1 MTFAQPFRD
10 YEILDRVGA
19 GAMGTVFKARQ
30 KKLGRIVAL
39 KVLKPSL
46 ARDSRYVDRLRR
58 EARLVASLNHPHIV
72 TGYDL
77 GEEGGYHFF
86 VMEFVEG
93 KSLRALLTER
103 GRFAEAEVLAIG
115 REVAEALDHAYRSG
129 VIHRDVK
136 PGNILIDEQG
146 RAKLTD
152 LGLAKGPTDLTL
164 TRDGATVG
172 TPQYISPEQARNPQ
186 DVDVRSDL
194 YSLGATL
201 YHMATGTPPFRGA
214 TMAELLTK
222 VLHEVPEAPDAV
234 NPELSPGLSLVLRKL
249 LAKELRVRYQTP
261 RELLDDLERVAQSL
275 PPAVDASRLAL
286 PAGVRPP
293 RPWLWTGVAL
303 LAATAAVSV
312 VWVANVW
319 RPAPSAAG
327 TTDDP
332 FLLALDRQLAAMPSA
347 GARLQHLRLLQA
359 DPVAEHLA
367 ALASR
372 ERLELA
378 GLRAAVS
385 AAVSAVLGDGW
396 AELVAFAR
404 DPLEWPDR
412 ARIERERVAPAL
424 HRQTG
429 LWPDQLAAFAPLPRL
444 DVLGAALDQELLE
457 RDAALVRQF
466 ERFLT
471 TALPNLIDERLRA
484 GDFSGA
490 ERLWADALPLF
501 ANGARVPRPERL
513 SRPLLQR
520 LEQRLHPE
528 LLHGRSQLDTAERAA
543 AAGLQQEVEAVL
555 AELRAALAS
564 GTSAEVLQAALVRLR
579 ANLREVWPGPGRFR
593 SSAGH
598 DPWPAVEARLA
609 EFDAALALAVA
620 RAAEQ
625 RFERRLDLAWRAAV
639 EGSPGLGLAVLGPVP
654 ERGETEAAAQHRR
667 ALAAAA
673 AVHDALLGAIAR
685 APGPVPA
692 LPRGGGFAVELR
704 VDNLAGT
711 PQLVKLVPGQA
722 AESTVLVAYRLGEL
736 LATLQ
741 RTGGDPLAKLP
752 RDQAA
757 LGTLVA
763 ALLAYDLEVVAAR
776 LGNGGDGWLQD
787 AVWPRVLRARAGEET
802 PVVDRRADFQRLQ
815 ATLAAARAGGSITD
829 LESAIRTCALRV
841 PAEQQSDTERLLL
854 RAARTFSELQRRQ
867 RELAEALAKAAPAG
881 AVTAVEIDGETLRS
895 QVVVDSAALLRSARD
910 GWLLGKSGL
919 EFTGGERAW
928 ADVVQ
933 QALPCSSGVDANAPK
948 VQLQIDL
955 SVPSEQVGRRFYVF
969 EWRGVGFVVVVGNQG
984 AVLAAFVDGDVRRE
998 DAVQKA
1004 FARAMA
1010 QTLQPKAALALP
1022 GAVHRLAVEIGA
1034 PFGPKRAR
1042 VKVEWEGVVVLD
1054 EARPLEANRPAE
1066 LWVLPRQELAV
1077 VQVVV
1082 RAFGQ

>member
-93 KSLRALLTER
+93 KSLRQLLAER

-115 REVAEALDHAYRSG
+115 REVGEALDHAYRSG

-136 PGNILIDEQG
+136 PGNILIDG
-146 RAKLTD
+146 LGHAKLTD
-152 LGLAKGPTDLTL
+152 LGLAKGPADLTL

-201 YHMATGTPPFRGA
+201 YHMATGVPPFRGA

-222 VLHEVPEAPDAV
+222 VLHEVPEAPDAA
-234 NPELSPGLSLVLRKL
+234 NPEVSPGLSLVLRKL
-249 LAKELRVRYQTP
+249 LAKDLRVRYQTP

-275 PPAVDASRLAL
+275 PPAVDASRLAVPGGAR
-286 PAGVRPP
+286 PA
-293 RPWLWTGVAL
+293 RPWLLAGGSL
-303 LAATAAVSV
+303 LAAALAVAG
-312 VWVANVW
+312 VWVANTW

-327 TTDDP
+327 GHDDP
-332 FLLALDRQLAAMPSA
+332 FLLALDRQLAALASP
-347 GARLQHLRLLQA
+347 GARLQQLRLLQA
-359 DPVAEHLA
+359 DTAAEHLA
-367 ALASR
+367 ALAGR

-378 GLRAAVS
+378 ALRAAVS
-385 AAVSAVLGDGW
+385 SAVNHLLGEGW
-396 AELVAFAR
+396 AELVSFAR

-412 ARIERERVAPAL
+412 PRLERERVAPAL
-424 HRQTG
+424 HRHTG

-444 DVLGAALDQELLE
+444 DVLGAALDQELAD
-457 RDAALVRQF
+457 RDTALVRNF
-466 ERFLT
+466 ERFLAS
-471 TALPNLIDERLRA
+471 ALPNLIDERVRA

-501 ANGARVPRPERL
+501 ANGVRTPRPERL
-513 SRPLLQR
+513 ARPLLQR
-520 LEQRLHPE
+520 LEQRLQPE
-528 LLHGRSQLDTAERAA
+528 LLHGRALLDTAERAA
-543 AAGLQQEVEAVL
+543 AAGLQQQAEAVL
-555 AELRAALAS
+555 QELRAALAS
-564 GTSAEVLQAALVRLR
+564 GTNLEVVDGALSRLR
-579 ANLREVWPGPGRFR
+579 SNLREVWPGPGRFR
-593 SSAGH
+593 SGAGH
-598 DPWPAVEARLA
+598 DPWPGLEASLG
-609 EFDAALALAVA
+609 EFEATLALAGA
-620 RAAEQ
+620 RAAARRLEQ
-625 RFERRLDLAWRAAV
+625 RLDLAWRAAV
-639 EGSPGLGLAVLGPVP
+639 EGSPALGLAVLGPVP
-654 ERGETEAAAQHRR
+654 ERGEAEATARHRR

-673 AVHDALLGAIAR
+673 AVHEALLAAIAR
-685 APGPVPA
+685 TPVPVPA
-692 LPRGGGFAVELR
+692 LPRSGGFAVELR
-704 VDNLAGT
+704 VDSLGGV

-722 AESTVLVAYRLGEL
+722 AESTALVAYRLSDL
-736 LATLQ
+736 FAALQ
-741 RTGGDPLAKLP
+741 RSGGEPLAKLP
-752 RDQAA
+752 RDEAA
-757 LGTLVA
+757 LGTVVA
-763 ALLAYDLEVVAAR
+763 ALLADDLEQVAAR

-787 AVWPRVLRARAGEET
+787 AVWPRVLRARTGHEA

-815 ATLAAARAGGSITD
+815 ATLAAARAGGSVTELD
-829 LESAIRTCALRV
+829 SAVRTCALRV

-854 RAARTFSELQRRQ
+854 RAARAFTELYRRQ

-881 AVTAVEIDGETLRS
+881 AVTAVEIDGESLRS

-910 GWLLGKSGL
+910 GWLLGKNGL

-933 QALPCSSGVDANAPK
+933 QALPCTSGIDANAPK
-948 VQLQIDL
+948 VQVQIDL
-955 SVPSEQVGRRFYVF
+955 AVPSEQVGRRFYVF

-998 DAVQKA
+998 DNVQKA